1 MSRNKFWNFSFQNVC
16 LATFPFQWASFFVKN
31 TSFHNLPAVH
41 CQLTRYVSGQ
51 GPVDRNLIND
61 QTRFDWKFDL
71 KFWSNQV
78 NNDHTR
84 FDQVDFGPIG
94 WNVNLKLY
102 HTMLWCSK
110 STKNVMASTAV
121 HWMLFWLIWFETC
134 WWKCCENDIRTFW
147 HIQLHGSYIVQC
159 APKRN
164 WLISC
169 QLWGPGWT
177 STSTLLSA
185 F

>member
-1 MSRNKFWNFSFQNVC
+1 MC
-16 LATFPFQWASFFVKN
+16 LAAFPFQWASFLKKHFIY
-31 TSFHNLPAVH
+31 FGR
-41 CQLTRYVSGQ
+41 Q
-51 GPVDRNLIND
+51 
-61 QTRFDWKFDL
+61 FDANWLDMCPTKVQSTVTWSMIKLWFDL
-71 KFWSNQV
+71 KFLSNRV

-84 FDQVDFGPIG
+84 FDQLDFGPIG
-94 WNVNLKLY
+94 LNVNLKLY

-110 STKNVMASTAV
+110 PTKNVMASTAV